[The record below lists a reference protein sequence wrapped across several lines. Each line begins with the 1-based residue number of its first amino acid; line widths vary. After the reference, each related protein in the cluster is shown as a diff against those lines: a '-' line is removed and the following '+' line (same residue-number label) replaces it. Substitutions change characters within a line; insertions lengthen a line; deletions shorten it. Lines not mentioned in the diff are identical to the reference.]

1 MRKAEMN
8 RHYSERDSRKGDGME
23 NENRREIL
31 RAEGISYS
39 YQNDREVLH
48 QVSLRIGAGE
58 RIALLGE
65 NGAGKST
72 LFLNLNGVLIPDHG
86 KIFLGG
92 KPVSRRRA
100 DLNRLREKVGIVFQ
114 DPDQQMIAATVRQEV
129 SFGPMNLKLPREE
142 VIRRVDRAMEQMDL
156 TDYAGRAPQYLS
168 GGEKKRVSVADVLA
182 MDPEVLI
189 FDEPTASLDPIAS
202 DALERTLTMI
212 SDEGKTLLISTHDV
226 DFAWRWAD
234 RVLVMKDGAII
245 ADGTPEEIFTE
256 PMLLERAHLKE
267 PVMLSVY
274 RALVDHGVLSEDAC
288 APREPGALRDLL
300 GNS

>member
-1 MRKAEMN
+1 M
-8 RHYSERDSRKGDGME
+8 ERED
-23 NENRREIL
+23 RREIL
-31 RAEGISYS
+31 RAEEISYS

-48 QVSLRIGAGE
+48 RVSLRIFAGE
-58 RIALLGE
+58 KIALLGE

-86 KIFLGG
+86 KICLDG
-92 KPVSRRRA
+92 KPVSRKRA

-156 TDYAGRAPQYLS
+156 MPYASRAPQYLS

-189 FDEPTASLDPIAS
+189 FDEPTASLDPLAS
-202 DALERTLTMI
+202 EALERTLTMI
-212 SDEGKTLLISTHDV
+212 SSEGKTLLISTHDV

-234 RVLVMKDGAII
+234 RVLVMKDGELI
-245 ADGTPEEIFTE
+245 ADGTPEEIFADGE
-256 PMLLERAHLKE
+256 LLERAHLKE
-267 PVMLSVY
+267 PVMLEVH
-274 RALVDHGVLSEDAC
+274 RTLVEHGVISEGEQ
-288 APREPGALRDLL
+288 PIREPGELREML
-300 GNS
+300 GH

>member
-1 MRKAEMN
+1 M
-8 RHYSERDSRKGDGME
+8 EREDRCE
-23 NENRREIL
+23 VL
-31 RAEGISYS
+31 RAEEISYS

-48 QVSLRIGAGE
+48 RVSLQIFAGE
-58 RIALLGE
+58 KIALLGE

-86 KIFLGG
+86 TICLDG
-92 KPVSRRRA
+92 KSVSRKRA

-156 TDYAGRAPQYLS
+156 TPYASRAPQYLS

-189 FDEPTASLDPIAS
+189 FDEPTASLDPLAS

-212 SDEGKTLLISTHDV
+212 SGEGKTLLISTHDV

-234 RVLVMKDGAII
+234 RVLVMKDGELI
-245 ADGTPEEIFTE
+245 ADGTPEAVFADRE
-256 PMLLERAHLKE
+256 LLGRAHLKE
-267 PVMLSVY
+267 PVMLEVH
-274 RALVDHGVLSEDAC
+274 RALVEHGVIPEDKQ
-288 APREPGALRDLL
+288 PIKEPGELREIL
-300 GNS
+300 GG

>member
-1 MRKAEMN
+1 M
-8 RHYSERDSRKGDGME
+8 ERED
-23 NENRREIL
+23 RREVL
-31 RAEGISYS
+31 RAEEISYS

-48 QVSLRIGAGE
+48 HVSLRIFAGE
-58 RIALLGE
+58 KIALLGE

-86 KIFLGG
+86 TISLDG
-92 KPVSRRRA
+92 KPVSRKRA

-114 DPDQQMIAATVRQEV
+114 DPDQQMIASTVRQEV

-156 TDYAGRAPQYLS
+156 TPYASRAPQYLS

-189 FDEPTASLDPIAS
+189 FDEPTASLDPLAS
-202 DALERTLTMI
+202 EALERTLTMI
-212 SDEGKTLLISTHDV
+212 SSEGKTLLISTHDV

-234 RVLVMKDGAII
+234 RVLVMKDGELI
-245 ADGTPEEIFTE
+245 ADRTPEEIFTDRE
-256 PMLLERAHLKE
+256 LLERAHLKE
-267 PVMLSVY
+267 PAMLEVH
-274 RALVDHGVLSEDAC
+274 RALVEHGVLSEDEQ
-288 APREPGALRDLL
+288 PIKEPGELRKLL
-300 GNS
+300 GGQETDAKPS